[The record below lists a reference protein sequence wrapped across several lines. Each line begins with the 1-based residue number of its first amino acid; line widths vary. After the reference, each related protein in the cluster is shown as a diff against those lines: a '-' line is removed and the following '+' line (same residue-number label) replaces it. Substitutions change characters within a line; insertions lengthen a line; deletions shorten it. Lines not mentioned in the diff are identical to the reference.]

1 MHKSSSFVLLAV
13 LTFSAESQTLGPTTP
28 PFALTS
34 LAPIK
39 GAPSPTS
46 QWFYPTIPPVSST
59 PPPSFPIARP
69 SPSQTSGP
77 TSPPVAFAPFPPIPW
92 APTAL
97 FQPFAPISQPTGFGN
112 APVGSWTSPP
122 VAVSLQVCVQEDER
136 LTACAATVTDACNPS
151 CASIVENSN
160 GDMSECEALGLI
172 CAVIQCCNVCV
183 EETNA
188 YGVCLMDLMQCGD
201 TQCSSSSAESNAIA
215 VTIVFF
221 ASMVGFGMWW

>member
-1 MHKSSSFVLLAV
+1 MVLSHHSTCILHTTTVLSHRQAFAKSAFEFNKPPCRFC
-13 LTFSAESQTLGPTTP
+13 TFSSQCQGSCST
-28 PFALTS
+28 F
-34 LAPIK
+34 
-39 GAPSPTS
+39 
-46 QWFYPTIPPVSST
+46 PTICSH
-59 PPPSFPIARP
+59 FPTHRP
-69 SPSQTSGP
+69 SS
-77 TSPPVAFAPFPPIPW
+77 
-92 APTAL
+92 
-97 FQPFAPISQPTGFGN
+97 
-112 APVGSWTSPP
+112 P
-122 VAVSLQVCVQEDER
+122 VAVSLLVCVQEDER

-188 YGVCLMDLMQCGD
+188 YGVCLMNVMQCGD

-215 VTIVFF
+215 VTIVFI